1 VTAQEDKKVNGK
13 CNENQNNEVGLRY
26 SHNSF
31 SGCNLDGTSPSS
43 IR

>member
-1 VTAQEDKKVNGK
+1 VTAQEEKKVNGK
-13 CNENQNNEVGLRY
+13 CNENQNYEIGWRY
-26 SHNSF
+26 SHNSS